1 VNTET
6 LLYVKPKRDLFTDGS
21 SSGLSL
27 PNDGGITPYDNPH
40 VGNFHVPIVFA
51 HPHLPPVEITTPVI
65 SNQIVPSI
73 IDLLLESSSLSE
85 ATAPVARDIRSL
97 YEGQSLIRTLIQ
109 EKDGRQD
116 WQFTVMNTGGSWL
129 SVRSAA
135 KPQFRLVIPLVTD
148 VEWRFSDL
156 DKDPNEDQPISRFS
170 LLDLAE
176 TIGKK
181 YDPEVLSWLWDAA
194 YVANWWVA
202 ENWHRYRYEPGT

>member
-1 VNTET
+1 MSKKI
-6 LLYVKPKRDLFTDGS
+6 LYINNF
-21 SSGLSL
+21 SSGPSL

-40 VGNFHVPIVFA
+40 VGNFHVPIVLA
-51 HPHLPPVEITTPVI
+51 HPHLPHMEITDPVI
-65 SNQIVPSI
+65 SNQIVPCI
-73 IDLLLESSSLSE
+73 IDLLLESSSLSST
-85 ATAPVARDIRSL
+85 TAPVARDIRSL
-97 YEGQSLIRTLIQ
+97 YEGQSLIRPLIQ

-156 DKDPNEDQPISRFS
+156 SVDPNEKKPISRFS

-176 TIGKK
+176 TIGKR
-181 YDPEVLSWLWDAA
+181 YDQEVFEWLWDAA
-194 YVANWWVA
+194 YVANWWVG
-202 ENWHRYRYEPGT
+202 ENWQRYRYEPGA